1 MSVTVSEE
9 KKNPQTRTFYVAS
22 YSPGDEPVKK
32 KCCLSLPD
40 YLWYIFD
47 ENKDQYNKDNGLT
60 EEKGNVVSASKYL
73 RLIIK
78 KYLIKNLP
86 AGTAINNEWGCLQ
99 DYCRARNKTYV
110 SAMHEIVLNS
120 YNSVSTIFDIG
131 VERLHYEIFGKPYSD
146 VFNEKIEA
154 SVGLLKE
161 KDKTLFESIYLTRSV
176 KNSMIDG
183 AILKEIRASI

>member
-1 MSVTVSEE
+1 MIV

-22 YSPGDEPVKK
+22 YSPDSSIVKK

-40 YLWYIFD
+40 YLWAIFD
-47 ENKDQYNKDNGLT
+47 DNKDQYNIDNGLSQID
-60 EEKGNVVSASKYL
+60 GNGVSASKYL

-86 AGTAINNEWGCLQ
+86 AGTPINNEWGSLQ
-99 DYCRARNKTYV
+99 KYCKERDKTYV

-131 VERLHYEIFGKPYSD
+131 IERLHYEIFGKPYSD

-154 SVGLLKE
+154 SVSKLKE
-161 KDKTLFESIYLTRSV
+161 RDKDLFESVYLTRSV

-183 AILKEIRASI
+183 AVLREIRASI